1 MKNLLTKITKL
12 EEELHT
18 FFGSLTFEEIDLA
31 FGESLF
37 GLDEDA
43 TEYVLDEIREEW
55 QAMSLKEKY
64 NIVELVLSKR

>member
-31 FGESLF
+31 FGENLF
-37 GLDEDA
+37 GLDEER
-43 TEYVLDEIREEW
+43 TEYALDEIQSDWE
-55 QAMSLKEKY
+55 AMSLKEKY
-64 NIVELVLSKR
+64 NIVELILERR

>member
-1 MKNLLTKITKL
+1 MKNLLNKIIKL

-31 FGESLF
+31 FGENLF

-43 TEYVLDEIREEW
+43 KEYVLDEVRENWES
-55 QAMSLKEKY
+55 MSLKEKY
-64 NIVELVLSKR
+64 NIVELILERR

>member
-31 FGESLF
+31 FGENLF
-37 GLDEDA
+37 GLDEER
-43 TEYVLDEIREEW
+43 TEYALDEIQEDWES
-55 QAMSLKEKY
+55 MTLKEKY
-64 NIVELVLSKR
+64 NIVELILERR

>member
-31 FGESLF
+31 FGENLF
-37 GLDEDA
+37 GLDEER
-43 TEYVLDEIREEW
+43 TEYALDEIQSDWE
-55 QAMSLKEKY
+55 AMTLKEKY
-64 NIVELVLSKR
+64 NIVELILESR

>member
-31 FGESLF
+31 FGENLF
-37 GLDEDA
+37 GLDEER
-43 TEYVLDEIREEW
+43 TEYALDEVRENW
-55 QAMSLKEKY
+55 QSMSLREKY
-64 NIVELVLSKR
+64 NIVELILERR

>member
-1 MKNLLTKITKL
+1 MKSLLTKITKL

-31 FGESLF
+31 FGENLF

-43 TEYVLDEIREEW
+43 KEYVLDEVRENWES
-55 QAMSLKEKY
+55 MSLKEKY
-64 NIVELVLSKR
+64 NIVELILERR